1 MASPPQSRTVERE
14 RRAWVLDRL
23 LRAERARLMRQARF
37 HSRRHED
44 AEDAL
49 NDACVQFLRFYDG
62 PAGEEALHWMLL
74 VIKRA
79 AWAITRQATERDERY
94 RLTAAEGLEIVAP
107 HEGAGPAELVERTEE
122 SAQVIELIERLK
134 PDERDALVLLG
145 LGYSYAEIGELR
157 GWGRAKVHRCLKEGR
172 ARVRQSLRRGPT

>member
-1 MASPPQSRTVERE
+1 MASPPQSRRVERE
-14 RRAWVLDRL
+14 RRAWVLDGL

-79 AWAITRQATERDERY
+79 AWAITRQAAEREERY
-94 RLTAAEGLEIVAP
+94 RRTIAEGLEMAVSQDT
-107 HEGAGPAELVERTEE
+107 GPAELVERTED
-122 SAQVIELIERLK
+122 SAQVIELIEQLK
-134 PDERDALVLLG
+134 PDERTALILLG
-145 LGYSYAEIGELR
+145 LGCSYAEIGELR
-157 GWGRAKVHRCLKEGR
+157 GWSRAKVHRLLKEGR
-172 ARVRQSLRRGPT
+172 ARVRQVLERGPT